1 MDNAAPMPARMG
13 LIRHANWTARKTDV
27 SKDGFVAVLKG
38 AAASALAAAASAAAG
53 REPEPEPEPDS
64 VYRCPHCGERIVAT
78 AG

>member
-38 AAASALAAAASAAAG
+38 VAAG
-53 REPEPEPEPDS
+53 REPKPEPKPEPESDS
-64 VYRCPHCGERIVAT
+64 AYRCPHCGERIVAT